1 VNELCKAKGPGV
13 ERVLLALSEAELV
26 HHAQHG
32 DRSAFAELVRRYH
45 TNVIGVVYRL
55 CGDPDLAE
63 DAAQEAFVR
72 AWLNLNTYRPLTPW
86 RNWLYRI
93 AVNAALDMLRRERST
108 LALDDAPPLH
118 SDSPDPHAALEQ
130 KEREDLVRRAILTL
144 PPASRAV
151 LVLREY
157 GGLSYREIAEALDI
171 PLGTVMSRLS
181 SARQHLR
188 EHLAPWLTPQEVNS

>member
-1 VNELCKAKGPGV
+1 V
-13 ERVLLALSEAELV
+13 ESALLASSEAELV
-26 HHAQHG
+26 QQAQRG

-45 TNVIGVVYRL
+45 LGVIGVVYRL
-55 CGDPDLAE
+55 CGDPYLAE

-72 AWLNLNTYRPLTPW
+72 AWLNLNTYRPLMPW

-93 AVNAALDMLRRERST
+93 AVNAALDMLRRERPT
-108 LALDDAPPLH
+108 LALDDDSSLH
-118 SDSPDPHAALEQ
+118 GDSPDPHAALEQ

-144 PPASRAV
+144 PSATRVV

-171 PLGTVMSRLS
+171 PLGTVMSRLNA
-181 SARQHLR
+181 ARQHLR
-188 EHLAPWLTPQEVNS
+188 EQLTPWLTPQEVNS